1 MRGKIV
7 KRFLTIAFLLIA
19 SLMAFTSSSYAETK
33 KYDSWNSVIDEMD
46 AILNESYDIY
56 FMKDTDKA
64 KEKVNY
70 AYFGFYEKHGVER
83 AVMSYI
89 SGKRGTDTEYQFAKI
104 KRLMTEGAPNK
115 VVRAE
120 IDTIIKML
128 HEDANELDG
137 KKESGWSVLLASFII
152 IFREGL
158 EAILVIAAISA
169 YLVRSGNM
177 PMVKMVYLSSL
188 VAVFASI
195 LMAIALH
202 TLFDISGANQ
212 EMLEGGAMLLATVVL
227 FFVSNWM
234 FSKAEAE
241 AWKNYVEGKVQSA
254 VSSGSGFALGFA
266 AFLAVFREGA
276 ETILFYQAMLAEA
289 KEHMD
294 MVWYGLGIG
303 SVVLAIIFILIR
315 FGTMK
320 LPIKPFFIGTSVLMY
335 IMAIAF
341 AGGGVKE
348 LQEADIIPV
357 TPVDFV
363 HSIDILGIYPT
374 VETLLPQLFMVLVV
388 VISVVY
394 LKVKHGKKSS

>member
-1 MRGKIV
+1 M
-7 KRFLTIAFLLIA
+7 KRFLALVLLII
-19 SLMAFTSSSYAETK
+19 TSVIVFAPSSYAAEK
-33 KYDSWNSVIDEMD
+33 KYQSWNAIIDEMD
-46 AILNESYDIY
+46 NILNDSYDIY
-56 FMKDTDKA
+56 FMKDSDRA
-64 KEKVNY
+64 KERVNN

-104 KRLMTEGAPNK
+104 KRLMTDGAPNK
-115 VVRAE
+115 TVRAE
-120 IDTIIKML
+120 IDVLLKML

-137 KKESGWSVLLASFII
+137 KKESGWSILLASFII

-169 YLVRSGNM
+169 YLVRSGNL
-177 PMVKMVYLSSL
+177 PMVKVVYMSSL
-188 VAVFASI
+188 FAVFASI
-195 LMAIALH
+195 LAAIALH
-202 TLFDISGANQ
+202 SIFDISGANQ
-212 EMLEGGAMLLATVVL
+212 EMIEGVAMLLATVVL

-234 FSKAEAE
+234 FSKAEAK
-241 AWKNYVEGKVQSA
+241 AWKNYVEGKVQTA
-254 VSSGSGFALGFA
+254 VSSGSSFALGFA

-294 MVWYGLGIG
+294 MVWYGLAIG
-303 SVVLAIIFILIR
+303 CFVLAIIFILIR

-320 LPIKPFFIGTSVLMY
+320 LPIRPFFIGTSTLMY

-374 VETLLPQLFMVLVV
+374 VETLIPQIFMILVV
-388 VISVVY
+388 IISVVY
-394 LKVKHGKKSS
+394 LKAKHNKQNV

>member
-1 MRGKIV
+1 MAV
-7 KRFLTIAFLLIA
+7 KKYLTLTLLFFVSVVAFV
-19 SLMAFTSSSYAETK
+19 SSSYAVEK
-33 KYDSWNSVIDEMD
+33 KYETWNAIIDEMD
-46 AILNESYDIY
+46 VILNDAYDLY
-56 FMKDTDKA
+56 FMKDPEKA
-64 KEKVNY
+64 KARVNN

-104 KRLMTEGAPNK
+104 KRLMSDGASNK
-115 VVRAE
+115 TVRAE
-120 IDTIIKML
+120 IDVILKML

-169 YLVRSGNM
+169 YLVRSGNIQ
-177 PMVKMVYLSSL
+177 MVKVVYMSSL
-188 VAVFASI
+188 FAVFASV
-195 LMAIALH
+195 LAAIALNSIVN
-202 TLFDISGANQ
+202 LSGANQ
-212 EMLEGGAMLLATVVL
+212 EIIEGVAMLLATVVL
-227 FFVSNWM
+227 FFISNWM

-241 AWKNYVEGKVQSA
+241 AWKNYVEGKVKSA
-254 VSSGSGFALGFA
+254 ISSGSSIALGFA

-276 ETILFYQAMLAEA
+276 ETILFYQAMLSES

-294 MVWYGLGIG
+294 MVWYGLAIG
-303 SVVLAIIFILIR
+303 TLVLAIIFIIIR
-315 FGTMK
+315 FGTMR
-320 LPIKPFFIGTSVLMY
+320 LPLKPFFIGTSILMY

-348 LQEADIIPV
+348 LQEADIIHV

-363 HSIDILGIYPT
+363 RSIEVLGIYPT
-374 VETLLPQLFMVLVV
+374 VETLLPQIFMVIVV
-388 VISVVY
+388 AFSISYYKTKY
-394 LKVKHGKKSS
+394 LKRRKK

>member
-1 MRGKIV
+1 MK
-7 KRFLTIAFLLIA
+7 KYLTLVVLLIA
-19 SLMAFTSSSYAETK
+19 SLAIFSTPSYAAEK
-33 KYDSWNSVIDEMD
+33 KYESWNAIIDEMD
-46 AILNESYDIY
+46 IILNDAYNIY
-56 FMKDTDKA
+56 FMKDIEGAKA
-64 KEKVNY
+64 RVNN

-104 KRLMTEGAPNK
+104 KRLMTQNSPNK
-115 VVRAE
+115 TVHAE
-120 IDTIIKML
+120 IDVILKML

-137 KKESGWSVLLASFII
+137 KKESGWSVFLASFII

-169 YLVRSGNM
+169 YLVRSNNK
-177 PMVKMVYLSSL
+177 PMLKVVYLSSL
-188 VAVFASI
+188 FAVFASV
-195 LMAIALH
+195 LAAIALH
-202 TLFDISGANQ
+202 TVVGLSGANQ
-212 EMLEGGAMLLATVVL
+212 EIMEGGAMLLATVVL
-227 FFVSNWM
+227 FFISNWM
-234 FSKAEAE
+234 LSKSESE

-254 VSSGSGFALGFA
+254 VSTGSSFALGFA

-276 ETILFYQAMLAEA
+276 ETIIFYQAMLADA

-303 SVVLAIIFILIR
+303 TIVLAFVFVIIR
-315 FGTMK
+315 FGTVK
-320 LPIKPFFIGTSVLMY
+320 LPLRPFFICTSALMY
-335 IMAIAF
+335 LMAIAF

-363 HSIDILGIYPT
+363 HSVEILGIYPT
-374 VETLLPQLFMVLVV
+374 LETLIPQLFMVVV
-388 VISVVY
+388 VILSVIY
-394 LKVKHGKKSS
+394 YRKHTIKNKTDNLN

>member
-1 MRGKIV
+1 MK
-7 KRFLTIAFLLIA
+7 KYLTLVVLLIA
-19 SLMAFTSSSYAETK
+19 SLAIFSSPSYATEK
-33 KYDSWNSVIDEMD
+33 KYESWNAIIDEMD
-46 AILNESYDIY
+46 IILNDAYNIY
-56 FMKDTDKA
+56 FMKDIEGAKA
-64 KEKVNY
+64 RVNN

-104 KRLMTEGAPNK
+104 KRLMTQNSPNK
-115 VVRAE
+115 TVRAE
-120 IDTIIKML
+120 IDVILKML

-137 KKESGWSVLLASFII
+137 KKESGWSVFLASFII

-169 YLVRSGNM
+169 YLVRSNNK
-177 PMVKMVYLSSL
+177 PMLKVVYLSSL
-188 VAVFASI
+188 FAVFASV
-195 LMAIALH
+195 LAAIALH
-202 TLFDISGANQ
+202 TVVGLSGANQ
-212 EMLEGGAMLLATVVL
+212 EIMEGGAMLLATVVL
-227 FFVSNWM
+227 FFISNWM
-234 FSKAEAE
+234 LSKSESE

-254 VSSGSGFALGFA
+254 VSTGSSFALGFA

-276 ETILFYQAMLAEA
+276 ETIIFYQAMLADA

-303 SVVLAIIFILIR
+303 TIVLAFVFVIIR
-315 FGTMK
+315 FGTVK
-320 LPIKPFFIGTSVLMY
+320 LPLRPFFICTSALMY
-335 IMAIAF
+335 LMAIAF

-363 HSIDILGIYPT
+363 HSVEILGIYPT
-374 VETLLPQLFMVLVV
+374 LETLIPQLFMVVV
-388 VISVVY
+388 VILSVLY
-394 LKVKHGKKSS
+394 YRKHTIKNKTDNLN